1 MNPLSIASLV
11 ASGAKALFG
20 LGQGIF
26 GASRAN
32 KLWNNRPQLGV
43 TAGEKNNDLL
53 FNRQASAT
61 EMPGQKQTEEKLNQ
75 AVAEGMYGAQQ
86 SAPSSL
92 NATQAAVDL
101 SGKKMQAIQD
111 LAGQFAEYKSQRMD
125 ALAGWNNQKTA
136 LEQQRFQVNQYD
148 PWQMQYGKTVGNTQQ
163 GANAFTG
170 GVDTGLGI
178 LGDLQGT
185 KSFTDMMSKIY
196 GIGGGGTG
204 TTPTSTNAP
213 SLWDLSPLN
222 PNRKRN
228 LPGR

>member
-26 GASRAN
+26 GAAKAN

-111 LAGQFAEYKSQRMD
+111 LSGKWAEMKYQRQQ
-125 ALAGWNNQKTA
+125 ALEAWNQQKIG
-136 LEQQRFQVNQYD
+136 LEQQRFQTNQYD
-148 PWQMQYGKTVGNTQQ
+148 PFMMQYGQAIGAKQQ
-163 GANAFTG
+163 GANTFTSG
-170 GVDTGLGI
+170 IDTGLGI

-185 KSFTDMMSKIY
+185 KFYTDLLAKL
-196 GIGGGGTG
+196 G
-204 TTPTSTNAP
+204 
-213 SLWDLSPLN
+213 
-222 PNRKRN
+222 K
-228 LPGR
+228 

>member
-26 GASRAN
+26 GAAKAN

-75 AVAEGMYGAQQ
+75 TVAEGIYGAQQ

-92 NATQAAVDL
+92 NATQATVDL

-111 LAGQFAEYKSQRMD
+111 LSGKWAEMKYQRQQ
-125 ALAGWNNQKTA
+125 ALEAWNQQKIG
-136 LEQQRFQVNQYD
+136 LEQQRFQTNQYD
-148 PWQMQYGKTVGNTQQ
+148 PFMMQYGQAIGAKQQ
-163 GANAFTG
+163 GANTFTSG
-170 GVDTGLGI
+170 IDTGLGI

-185 KSFTDMMSKIY
+185 KFYTDLLAKL
-196 GIGGGGTG
+196 G
-204 TTPTSTNAP
+204 
-213 SLWDLSPLN
+213 
-222 PNRKRN
+222 K
-228 LPGR
+228 